1 MNGAAVNDV
10 RVACVQPGMALHLH
24 KTMSSDKMATS
35 EAVGVQSKD
44 VFPPPGIR
52 DRVGDEMAI
61 GTVLSH
67 I

>member
-1 MNGAAVNDV
+1 
-10 RVACVQPGMALHLH
+10 
-24 KTMSSDKMATS
+24 
-35 EAVGVQSKD
+35 VQSED
-44 VFPPPGIR
+44 VSPPPGIR